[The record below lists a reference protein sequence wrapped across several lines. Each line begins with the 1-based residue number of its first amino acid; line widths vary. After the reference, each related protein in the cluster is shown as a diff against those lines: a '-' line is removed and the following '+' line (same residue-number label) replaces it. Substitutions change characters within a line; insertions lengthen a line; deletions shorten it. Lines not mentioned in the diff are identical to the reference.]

1 MSEDKN
7 NQENKAVD
15 PKANE
20 AKANSAKASDPKAM
34 MLAALAKKQKGGN
47 SGKAGGP
54 SSGSKIGAG
63 QTGGAAP
70 KMHRRKAGSA

>member
-1 MSEDKN
+1 MSQDKN
-7 NQENKAVD
+7 NQENKVVD
-15 PKANE
+15 PKASN
-20 AKANSAKASDPKAM
+20 ANASDPKAM

-54 SSGSKIGAG
+54 SGGSKIGAG

>member
-1 MSEDKN
+1 MSEEVSKKESN
-7 NQENKAVD
+7 D
-15 PKANE
+15 PKV
-20 AKANSAKASDPKAM
+20 K

-54 SSGSKIGAG
+54 STGSKIGAG
-63 QTGGAAP
+63 QTGGVAP

>member
-7 NQENKAVD
+7 NQENKVVD
-15 PKANE
+15 PKVSNAN
-20 AKANSAKASDPKAM
+20 ASDPKAM

>member
-7 NQENKAVD
+7 NQENKAAAGD
-15 PKANE
+15 GKDSKAN
-20 AKANSAKASDPKAM
+20 DPKAM

-54 SSGSKIGAG
+54 SGGSKIGAG

>member
-7 NQENKAVD
+7 NQENKVAAGDAKD
-15 PKANE
+15 PKAN
-20 AKANSAKASDPKAM
+20 DPKAM

-47 SGKAGGP
+47 FGKAGGP

>member
-20 AKANSAKASDPKAM
+20 AKASNANAKDPKAM

-47 SGKAGGP
+47 SGKTGGP
-54 SSGSKIGAG
+54 SGGSKIGAG

>member
-15 PKANE
+15 PKASN
-20 AKANSAKASDPKAM
+20 ANASDPKAM

-54 SSGSKIGAG
+54 SGGAKIGAG